1 MDFLLDIVVEMI
13 FEVFLEGA
21 TNSKVPEPIRFIL
34 LSLFIMIYSGIL
46 YLAVSIAI
54 EHKSILAWICA
65 AVILFIG
72 IGAFI
77 RKFKEH
83 LNRNT

>member
-21 TNSKVPEPIRFIL
+21 TGSKVPEPIRFIL
-34 LSLFIMIYSGIL
+34 LSLIIMIYSGIL
-46 YLAVSIAI
+46 YVAVSIAI
-54 EHKSILAWICA
+54 EHKSILVWICA

-72 IGAFI
+72 IDAFI
-77 RKFKEH
+77 R
-83 LNRNT
+83 